1 MKAPRFCEGPQ
12 LELPICVGFE
22 IGVPPVA
29 PVTPA
34 VMFPDLGGL
43 PGDKFD
49 VQYLPAT
56 IEDDCH

>member
-1 MKAPRFCEGPQ
+1 MVWVQ
-12 LELPICVGFE
+12 NDDLELIE
-22 IGVPPVA
+22 KMSHLLLA
-29 PVTPA
+29 PA